1 MLCHLLHHLLHN
13 YRFLMKNQFQ
23 FKIKIPNQVKD
34 KVNIHIIIYNFD
46 IFCIFNFNFLYII
59 VVGSPIK
66 TQQVKVASEIKRIR
80 VAPPKPGHLYP
91 NLSEI
96 ENTTETDTEYTVN
109 STEAET
115 ATLDEKTDTE
125 TGTEAEYYVHV
136 RMTDNKT

>member
-1 MLCHLLHHLLHN
+1 M
-13 YRFLMKNQFQ
+13 F
-23 FKIKIPNQVKD
+23 
-34 KVNIHIIIYNFD
+34 
-46 IFCIFNFNFLYII
+46 IFNFNFLYII

-136 RMTDNKT
+136 WMTNNKR